1 MTFRL
6 RLIVPVLALAG
17 LAGCQATMSA
27 VVPAGQ
33 QAYDEIALTPDEA
46 SPEAYQVNAGDKL
59 GIEVY
64 GEPELTRASVTVD
77 EAGDIHLPLIGRVDA
92 AGKSQENL
100 AREIEEAYRKGY
112 LRNPRVNVALVE
124 GRPGAIAVEGQVEQP
139 GVYELRQGSTLLA
152 AIAMA
157 RSPKRTA
164 KLDQVLVFRTVKG
177 RRMGGRFDLQAIR
190 AGRADDPQ
198 VYDGDV
204 VVVGYSALHGAYE
217 DILRAAP
224 LFNLF
229 FWLDNNR

>member
-100 AREIEEAYRKGY
+100 AREIEER
-112 LRNPRVNVALVE
+112 R
-124 GRPGAIAVEGQVEQP
+124 GRQQH
-139 GVYELRQGSTLLA
+139 
-152 AIAMA
+152 
-157 RSPKRTA
+157 
-164 KLDQVLVFRTVKG
+164 G
-177 RRMGGRFDLQAIR
+177 RRHARDRPRLHQPHQRRTPLRWRF
-190 AGRADDPQ
+190 
-198 VYDGDV
+198 
-204 VVVGYSALHGAYE
+204 HGAT
-217 DILRAAP
+217 AP
-224 LFNLF
+224 RTTDDASPRDVIARLASPATP
-229 FWLDNNR
+229 